1 MMNPSFEAIDKLQL
15 QSFAFEQRDQHLYA
29 VIEGATPPEGY
40 KTTGALVYTL
50 EEMPTAYPLFL
61 SSDAAQ
67 DNTEWLDLSPWL
79 VEVVPDSPLFEW
91 LMENAS
97 CHPYIL
103 FWSPNSLEQVKPYLI
118 NMLKTQSPAGN
129 TLFFRYYDPAVF
141 NILIEH
147 TPGDLI
153 HSRLGHVSAMAAY
166 NEYAPLNQPT
176 WSLRQID
183 LAQQDHKSPLPVAL
197 TATEWQA
204 IAKLRRK
211 ISIKLLTGYLNRNY
225 SDHLL
230 GVEPDTLQQFVIG
243 AIEQGESYGYKTQ
256 GELEQ
261 WLDLQLYFG
270 DSFVTDH
277 RYPWAKKIMDNKN
290 LTTTEKLS
298 KLNLY
303 LDQYQ
308 ARSAE

>member
-1 MMNPSFEAIDKLQL
+1 MMTPSYEAIDRLQL
-15 QSFAFEQRDQHLYA
+15 QSFAVEQRDQHLYA
-29 VIEGATPPEGY
+29 VIEGAKAPEGY

-50 EEMPTAYPLFL
+50 EEMPTVYPLFL
-61 SSDAAQ
+61 SPDTEQ
-67 DNTEWLDLSPWL
+67 NNTEWLDLSPWL
-79 VEVVPDSPLFEW
+79 VEVAPDSPLFEW
-91 LMENAS
+91 LIENAS

-103 FWSPNSLEQVKPYLI
+103 FWSPHPIGQVKPYLV

-141 NILIEH
+141 NMLIEH
-147 TPGDLI
+147 TPDDLI
-153 HSRLGHVSAMAAY
+153 CSRLGHVSAMATY
-166 NEYAPLNQPT
+166 NEYAPPT
-176 WSLRQID
+176 QSTWHLRQIG
-183 LAQQDHKSPLPVAL
+183 LAQQDHKLPLPVAL

-204 IAKLRRK
+204 IAELRRK
-211 ISIKLLTGYLNRNY
+211 ISIRQLTGYLNRNY
-225 SDHLL
+225 PDHLS

-270 DSFVTDH
+270 DTLVGNP

-290 LTTTEKLS
+290 LTATEKLNR
-298 KLNLY
+298 LNLY